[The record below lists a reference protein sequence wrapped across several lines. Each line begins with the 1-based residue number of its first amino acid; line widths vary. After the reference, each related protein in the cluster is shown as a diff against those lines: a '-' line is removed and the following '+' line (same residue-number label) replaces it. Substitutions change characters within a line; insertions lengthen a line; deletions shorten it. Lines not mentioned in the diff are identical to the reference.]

1 MNVKKITLIGTL
13 SAIGAVLRLPFAIIP
28 SLQPT
33 TFIVAVSGYVF
44 GVRAGILVGILSALI
59 SNMFLGQGLWTI
71 MQMLA
76 WGLIGLTYGFLGKV
90 RGGSFSKIEKWSFA
104 IILFLWGY
112 IFSWIL
118 NIWHW
123 FTVSAELNLGTFIG
137 INAVSFFPFDT
148 THALGNLFFALFF
161 GKDFI
166 KILTRYKV
174 KIDYNTLNINK

>member
-13 SAIGAVLRLPFAIIP
+13 SAIGAILRIPFAIIP

-33 TFIVAVSGYVF
+33 TFIVAISGYVF

-71 MQMLA
+71 MQMFA
-76 WGLIGLTYGFLGKV
+76 WGLVGLSFGLMGKV
-90 RGGSFSKIEKWSFA
+90 RGRTFTEGEKWRFA
-104 IILFLWGY
+104 IVLFLWGY
-112 IFSWIL
+112 VFSWIL

-137 INAVSFFPFDT
+137 INAISFFPFDT
-148 THALGNLFFALFF
+148 THAMGNLFFALFF
-161 GKDFI
+161 GRDFI
-166 KILTRYKV
+166 RILDRYRSKIS
-174 KIDYNTLNINK
+174 